1 MLTMWTRNLGE
12 NSQRFEHEITD
23 ISTECQSRFSV
34 LFSFFFFVSSFTS
47 SHYIILVVG
56 FSFRIGLL
64 ALSLVLIAANTI
76 WLHTIIL

>member
-64 ALSLVLIAANTI
+64 ALSLSFSSPRTLFGCTQ
-76 WLHTIIL
+76 